1 MQKPSFKLLIGAD
14 IINLTD
20 PLYCIYVFIKVFIMM
35 FFYDESFFF

>member
-20 PLYCIYVFIKVFIMM
+20 PDFQMQQICTVFM
-35 FFYDESFFF
+35 FL